1 MINYEDFKKLD
12 LVVGKIIEAENVE
25 NSSKLIKLQVDIGNE
40 KRQII
45 AGIKSNYLPSDLV
58 GKEIIVLINLE
69 PRVIFGLESQGM
81 LLAAD
86 SDKPVIL
93 TPLNEVLPGTKIQ

>member
-1 MINYEDFKKLD
+1 MINYEDFKKID
-12 LVVGKIIEAENVE
+12 LVVAKIVEAENVE
-25 NSSKLIKLQVDIGNE
+25 NSNKLIKLQVDIGSE
-40 KRQII
+40 HRQII
-45 AGIKSNYLPSDLV
+45 AGIKSNYQPEDLV

-93 TPLNEVLPGTKIQ
+93 TPLNEVPPGTKIQ

>member
-25 NSSKLIKLQVDIGNE
+25 NSNKLIKLQVDIGNE

-93 TPLNEVLPGTKIQ
+93 TPLNEVPPGTKIQ

>member
-12 LVVGKIIEAENVE
+12 LVVGKIIESENVE